1 MFSNVASLPEAA
13 EDGLW
18 SCSWCL
24 GGLVTGSCDEIVRSF
39 TVTSDNRIERKSEFR
54 GHVLGITSVSTANGT
69 REGQGIAVSSSLDS
83 HIRVWDLDKETELCA
98 IDAGPVEA
106 WTVALSADGTT
117 IASGSQGGSIN
128 LWSVASGGRIQTLP
142 TGTANFVMS
151 VAHSPTGIHVAC
163 ATADGNVFLFD
174 VAKNRLKAKLD
185 SHAATVRALA
195 FSTDGAHLASGAD
208 DARIVLY
215 DVQNASPVAVLEGH
229 GSWVLGLA
237 FSPDSA
243 LLASCGADRSV
254 RLWDVAS
261 RAHVQTIADAH
272 TDQAWAVAFDPTN
285 NRRFASVG
293 DDRAIHIWAA

>member
-1 MFSNVASLPEAA
+1 MNSLPEPPTAA
-13 EDGLW
+13 GAW
-18 SCSWCL
+18 ASRVRAMRSCAPSVL
-24 GGLVTGSCDEIVRSF
+24 QM
-39 TVTSDNRIERKSEFR
+39 R
-54 GHVLGITSVSTANGT
+54 GRVNYTFWASASGTANGT
-69 REGQGIAVSSSLDS
+69 QGIAVSSSLDS

-185 SHAATVRALA
+185 SHAATVRARL
-195 FSTDGAHLASGAD
+195 SRPTGRTWH
-208 DARIVLY
+208 RV
-215 DVQNASPVAVLEGH
+215 PTTR
-229 GSWVLGLA
+229 GSSCMMYRTPRLLPCSRATVLGCLVWRFLQTARFSRRVGPTVRYA
-237 FSPDSA
+237 F
-243 LLASCGADRSV
+243 GT
-254 RLWDVAS
+254 S
-261 RAHVQTIADAH
+261 RAALMC
-272 TDQAWAVAFDPTN
+272 
-285 NRRFASVG
+285 RR
-293 DDRAIHIWAA
+293 